1 MADEKTLNEKY
12 FNVYVEVLS
21 QTLQQQVL
29 SNISLQTKSK
39 LNDDVLK
46 EYQNEVGILQQ
57 EIQKINSASLEKET
71 ELKNQIEKL
80 RADSV
85 ATQSERDRLKN
96 EEINNLKNQ
105 IQNLH
110 LEINR
115 LNVFKAENE
124 TMKLQL
130 VHIETYRNDILKTQE
145 IVKQKDVVIK
155 ELNEK
160 KDVVIKELNEQIEY
174 LKLTPAKRKK
184 VDLDKVA
191 KKEPEKIE
199 TPKIE
204 VPKEVLSATPKAKI
218 IKQELPKLVVKDGGS
233 F

>member
-57 EIQKINSASLEKET
+57 QIEKINVVSLEKET
-71 ELKNQIEKL
+71 ELKTQIEKL
-80 RADSV
+80 KADSI
-85 ATQSERDRLKN
+85 ATQSEKDRLKN

-105 IQNLH
+105 IQTLH

-115 LNVFKAENE
+115 LNVFKTENE
-124 TMKLQL
+124 KMKSQL

-145 IVKQKDVVIK
+145 IVKQKDVA
-155 ELNEK
+155 
-160 KDVVIKELNEQIEY
+160 IKELNEQIEY

-184 VDLDKVA
+184 IDLEKAVKQEPKKV
-191 KKEPEKIE
+191 E

-204 VPKEVLSATPKAKI
+204 VPKEILNTAPKAKI

>member
-57 EIQKINSASLEKET
+57 QIEKINVVSLEKET
-71 ELKNQIEKL
+71 ELKTQIEKL
-80 RADSV
+80 KADSI
-85 ATQSERDRLKN
+85 ATQSEKDRLKN

-105 IQNLH
+105 IQTLH

-124 TMKLQL
+124 KIKSQL

-155 ELNEK
+155 ELNE
-160 KDVVIKELNEQIEY
+160 QIEY

-184 VDLDKVA
+184 IDLEKAVKQEPKKV
-191 KKEPEKIE
+191 E

-204 VPKEVLSATPKAKI
+204 VPKEILNTAPKAKI

>member
-57 EIQKINSASLEKET
+57 QIEKINVVSLEKET

-80 RADSV
+80 KADSI
-85 ATQSERDRLKN
+85 ATQSEKDRLKN

-105 IQNLH
+105 IQTLH
-110 LEINR
+110 SEINR

-124 TMKLQL
+124 RMKLQL
-130 VHIETYRNDILKTQE
+130 VHIDTYRNDILKTQE

-155 ELNEK
+155 ELNE
-160 KDVVIKELNEQIEY
+160 QIEY

-184 VDLDKVA
+184 IDLEKAVEEEPKKV
-191 KKEPEKIE
+191 E

-204 VPKEVLSATPKAKI
+204 VPKEVLNTAPKAKI

>member
-96 EEINNLKNQ
+96 EEISNLKNQ

-124 TMKLQL
+124 KMKSQL

-145 IVKQKDVVIK
+145 IVKQ
-155 ELNEK
+155 

-191 KKEPEKIE
+191 KEEPKKIE

>member
-57 EIQKINSASLEKET
+57 EIQKINSASSEKET

-124 TMKLQL
+124 RMKSQL

-155 ELNEK
+155 Q
-160 KDVVIKELNEQIEY
+160 LNEQIEY

-184 VDLDKVA
+184 IDLEKAVKEEPKKV
-191 KKEPEKIE
+191 EV
-199 TPKIE
+199 PKIE
-204 VPKEVLSATPKAKI
+204 VPKQVLNTAPKAKI

>member
-1 MADEKTLNEKY
+1 MADEKY

-57 EIQKINSASLEKET
+57 QIEKINVVSLEKET
-71 ELKNQIEKL
+71 ELKTQIEKL
-80 RADSV
+80 KADSI
-85 ATQSERDRLKN
+85 ATQSEKDRLKN

-105 IQNLH
+105 IQTLH
-110 LEINR
+110 SEINR

-124 TMKLQL
+124 KMKSQL

-145 IVKQKDVVIK
+145 IVKQKDVA
-155 ELNEK
+155 
-160 KDVVIKELNEQIEY
+160 IKELNEQIEY

-184 VDLDKVA
+184 IDLEKAVKQEPKKV
-191 KKEPEKIE
+191 E

-204 VPKEVLSATPKAKI
+204 VPKEILNTAPKAKI

>member
-57 EIQKINSASLEKET
+57 QIEKINVVSLEKET

-80 RADSV
+80 KADSI
-85 ATQSERDRLKN
+85 ATQSEKDRLKN

-105 IQNLH
+105 IQTLH

-115 LNVFKAENE
+115 LNVFKTENE
-124 TMKLQL
+124 KMKSQL

-155 ELNEK
+155 ELNE
-160 KDVVIKELNEQIEY
+160 QIEY

-184 VDLDKVA
+184 IDLEKAVKQEPKKV
-191 KKEPEKIE
+191 E

-204 VPKEVLSATPKAKI
+204 VPKEILNTAPKAKI

>member
-12 FNVYVEVLS
+12 FNVYVEVLT

-57 EIQKINSASLEKET
+57 GIEKINVVSLEKET

-80 RADSV
+80 KADSI
-85 ATQSERDRLKN
+85 ATQSEKDRLKN
-96 EEINNLKNQ
+96 EEINNLRNQ
-105 IQNLH
+105 IQTLH

-124 TMKLQL
+124 KIKSQL

-155 ELNEK
+155 ELNE
-160 KDVVIKELNEQIEY
+160 QIEY

-184 VDLDKVA
+184 IDLDKAVKEEP
-191 KKEPEKIE
+191 KKVE

-204 VPKEVLSATPKAKI
+204 VPKEILNTAPKAKI

>member
-124 TMKLQL
+124 KMKSQL
-130 VHIETYRNDILKTQE
+130 VHIDTYRNDILKTQE
-145 IVKQKDVVIK
+145 IVKQ
-155 ELNEK
+155 

-191 KKEPEKIE
+191 KEEPKKIE

>member
-1 MADEKTLNEKY
+1 MADEKY

-46 EYQNEVGILQQ
+46 EYQNEVGMLQQ
-57 EIQKINSASLEKET
+57 QIEKINVVSLEKET
-71 ELKNQIEKL
+71 ELKTQIEKL
-80 RADSV
+80 KADSI
-85 ATQSERDRLKN
+85 ATQSEKDRLKN

-105 IQNLH
+105 IQTLH
-110 LEINR
+110 SEINR

-124 TMKLQL
+124 KMKSQL

-145 IVKQKDVVIK
+145 IVKQKDVA
-155 ELNEK
+155 
-160 KDVVIKELNEQIEY
+160 IKELNEQIEY

-184 VDLDKVA
+184 IDLEKAVKQEPKKV
-191 KKEPEKIE
+191 E

-204 VPKEVLSATPKAKI
+204 VPKEILNTAPKAKI

>member
-57 EIQKINSASLEKET
+57 QIQKINSASLEKET

-80 RADSV
+80 KADSL
-85 ATQSERDRLKN
+85 ATQSEKDRLKN

-124 TMKLQL
+124 RMKSQL
-130 VHIETYRNDILKTQE
+130 VHIDTYRNDILKTQE

-155 ELNEK
+155 Q
-160 KDVVIKELNEQIEY
+160 LNEQIEY

-184 VDLDKVA
+184 IDLEKAVKEEPKKV
-191 KKEPEKIE
+191 EV
-199 TPKIE
+199 PKIE
-204 VPKEVLSATPKAKI
+204 VPKQVLNTAPKAKI

>member
-12 FNVYVEVLS
+12 FNVYVDVLT
-21 QTLQQQVL
+21 QTLHQQVL
-29 SNISLQTKSK
+29 SNISLQTRSK

-46 EYQNEVGILQQ
+46 EYQNEIGNLQQ
-57 EIQKINSASLEKET
+57 EVKKINDKAVET
-71 ELKNQIEKL
+71 ETALKNQIEKL
-80 RADSV
+80 KADSL
-85 ATQSERDRLKN
+85 ATQSEKDRLKN

-124 TMKLQL
+124 KMKSQL
-130 VHIETYRNDILKTQE
+130 VHIDTYRNDILKTQE

-155 ELNEK
+155 ELNE
-160 KDVVIKELNEQIEY
+160 QIEY

-184 VDLDKVA
+184 IDLEKVA
-191 KKEPEKIE
+191 KEEPKKVE

>member
-57 EIQKINSASLEKET
+57 QIEKINVVSLEKET
-71 ELKNQIEKL
+71 ELKTQIEKL
-80 RADSV
+80 KADSI
-85 ATQSERDRLKN
+85 ATQSEKDRLKN

-105 IQNLH
+105 IQTLH
-110 LEINR
+110 SEINR

-124 TMKLQL
+124 KIKSQL

-155 ELNEK
+155 ELNE
-160 KDVVIKELNEQIEY
+160 QIEY

-184 VDLDKVA
+184 IDLEKAVKQEPKKV
-191 KKEPEKIE
+191 E

-204 VPKEVLSATPKAKI
+204 VPKEILNTAPKAKI

>member
-57 EIQKINSASLEKET
+57 QIEKINVVSLEKET
-71 ELKNQIEKL
+71 ELKTQIEKL
-80 RADSV
+80 KADSI
-85 ATQSERDRLKN
+85 ATQSEKDRLKN

-105 IQNLH
+105 IQTLH
-110 LEINR
+110 SEINR

-124 TMKLQL
+124 KIKSQL

-145 IVKQKDVVIK
+145 IVKQKDVA
-155 ELNEK
+155 
-160 KDVVIKELNEQIEY
+160 IKELNEQIEY

-184 VDLDKVA
+184 IDLEKAVKQEPKKV
-191 KKEPEKIE
+191 E

-204 VPKEVLSATPKAKI
+204 VPKEILNTAPKAKI

>member
-57 EIQKINSASLEKET
+57 EIQKINSASSEKET

-110 LEINR
+110 LEINK

-124 TMKLQL
+124 RMKSQL

-155 ELNEK
+155 G
-160 KDVVIKELNEQIEY
+160 LNEQIEY

-184 VDLDKVA
+184 IDLEKAVKEEPKKV
-191 KKEPEKIE
+191 EV
-199 TPKIE
+199 PKIE
-204 VPKEVLSATPKAKI
+204 VPKQVLNTAPKAKI